1 MAEGLVDTGPQE
13 LVRPGPVGRAI
24 RACLGFATLSLLLS
38 LLTVWREE
46 LWGGGVPV
54 RDVGFWVLVAL
65 SLWGT
70 SYVFNIAFGLS
81 WGQRTR
87 AAVVAG
93 AALVGLVGWVTGSG
107 FSNAAFGVYLWSWF
121 VALTGLLGPA
131 HLLAAVLGTPGCEM
145 RSYVH
150 AWTLLRGGDVDTVVC
165 PGGIDRF
172 DNVGRTDREQVTG

>member
-1 MAEGLVDTGPQE
+1 MAEGLAEQNSEE
-13 LVRPGPVGRAI
+13 LVQPGAVGRAI
-24 RACLGFATLSLLLS
+24 RACLGLATLSLLAS

-46 LWGGGVPV
+46 LWSGNVPF
-54 RDVGFWVLVAL
+54 RDVGFWVLVVL

-87 AAVVAG
+87 AAVVTGAG
-93 AALVGLVGWVTGSG
+93 LAGLVGWVTGSG
-107 FSNAAFGVYLWSWF
+107 FSNAVFGVYLWCWF
-121 VALTGLLGPA
+121 VVLTGLLGSA

-150 AWTLLRGGDVDTVVC
+150 ALTLFRGGDVNTVVC

-172 DNVGRTDREQVTG
+172 DHVGRTDQEEVA